1 MEKQDFSCYLKI
13 FCPSGFPAISLARS
27 TDYWRVR
34 PDKEILSR
42 FPMGLAHPVSRQQC
56 KILNAKEN
64 ISGKNGSP
72 VPDRNAGIAPCPCS
86 KIIAWARAAMPNTTS
101 AAYPTDRRR
110 IFPFH

>member
-42 FPMGLAHPVSRQQC
+42 LPMGLAHPVSRQQC
-56 KILNAKEN
+56 KILNAKEI

-72 VPDRNAGIAPCPCS
+72 VPDRNAGTALAHAP
-86 KIIAWARAAMPNTTS
+86 K
-101 AAYPTDRRR
+101 
-110 IFPFH
+110 